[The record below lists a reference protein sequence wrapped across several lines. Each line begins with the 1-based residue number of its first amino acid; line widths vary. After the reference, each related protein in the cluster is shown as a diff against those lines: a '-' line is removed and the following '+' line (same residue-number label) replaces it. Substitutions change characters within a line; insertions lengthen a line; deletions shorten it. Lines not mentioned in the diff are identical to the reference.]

1 MMTSSWPVWSIDRV
15 LAERPA
21 VRVNQVGYHPGGP
34 KRATLVTE
42 AAEPTSFTVVG
53 PDGSVVFAGV
63 SQVWPER
70 PEPTSGLGVHGARL
84 HGGWDR
90 RNGFPRAGR

>member
-1 MMTSSWPVWSIDRV
+1 MKPSWPVWSIDRV

-42 AAEPTSFTVVG
+42 AVEPTRFTVVG
-53 PDGSVVFAGV
+53 PDESVAFTGV
-63 SQVWPER
+63 SRVWPER
-70 PEPTSGLGVHGARL
+70 PEPTSGLSVHVLDFTALRPTE
-84 HGGWDR
+84 R
-90 RNGFPRAGR
+90 VSACGR